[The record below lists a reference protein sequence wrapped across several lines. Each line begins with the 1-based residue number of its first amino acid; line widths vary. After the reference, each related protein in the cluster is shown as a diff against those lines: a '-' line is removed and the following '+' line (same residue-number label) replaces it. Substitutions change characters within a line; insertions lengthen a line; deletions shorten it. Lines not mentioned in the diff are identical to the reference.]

1 MSNIAVGIDFGNS
14 NSKVAVFKN
23 GKIQMV
29 PNSIGDTS
37 TPSVVTILDEGEAIG
52 EETMLYKSDEKQKYI
67 ILHL

>member
-29 PNSIGDTS
+29 PNSIGDPS

-52 EETMLYKSDEKQKYI
+52 EETMLHKSD
-67 ILHL
+67 